1 VEALL
6 KSQIIHPELLCELS
20 KLGHTDV
27 FVIADAGLPIPPG
40 KKRIDL
46 AFAPGRP
53 GFLEVL
59 EVVLRNVVVEKAVL
73 ASEIKDR
80 NPEVHKRVLDLI
92 EANKA
97 SWKNFELKYVPHE
110 EFKAVYVASSRFVVR
125 TGEYTPYSNIALVA
139 GVPF

>member
-6 KSQIIHPELLCELS
+6 KSQIIHPELLYELS

-27 FVIADAGLPIPPG
+27 FVIADAGLPVPPG

-73 ASEIKDR
+73 ASEIKDQ

-92 EANKA
+92 EAKKA

-110 EFKAVYVASSRFVVR
+110 EFKAVYVASFRFVAG
-125 TGEYTPYSNIALVA
+125 TGEYTPYSNVALVPGA
-139 GVPF
+139 SF

>member
-1 VEALL
+1 ML
-6 KSQIIHPELLCELS
+6 KSQIIHPELLYELS

-27 FVIADAGLPIPPG
+27 FVIADAGLPVPLG